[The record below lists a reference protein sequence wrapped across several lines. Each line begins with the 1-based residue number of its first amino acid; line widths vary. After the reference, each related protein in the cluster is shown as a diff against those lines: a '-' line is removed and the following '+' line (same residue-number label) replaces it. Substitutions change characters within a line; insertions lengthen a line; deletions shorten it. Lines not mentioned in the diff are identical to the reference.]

1 MSIGNLSGFESR
13 AAGPGAKR
21 SSGGAADGLPGGH
34 GFAFTLEIV
43 STGGPD
49 LFVVCKNCGSEV
61 SPYITECPYCG
72 TRLRKRAPKLDRN
85 GRITERP
92 RRTVTPSLSR
102 LRRGEIPGIR
112 HESHP
117 YATGLLVLLG
127 VAGTLLWRTTFFT
140 QNELVIFGHIGKQWW
155 RVFTAPFVYDNTGY
169 AVLTLLVI
177 AIYGWLMERR
187 HGPVMV
193 LALALI
199 GGAGGLGLTAA
210 LTSHS
215 FFMGGNGAALALLC
229 AWVVP
234 DLTLLVRRHD
244 FDGDLLGTAV
254 LAGVIA
260 LMPVAEPT
268 ASVIADGVGI
278 VAGLALGSAADPH
291 PPLIR
296 RSARSANLHSSEL
309 HRRRHRRCDRGAQRA
324 RPAHRRAGPGQPRR
338 AEPRARARQR
348 PA

>member
-1 MSIGNLSGFESR
+1 M
-13 AAGPGAKR
+13 
-21 SSGGAADGLPGGH
+21 
-34 GFAFTLEIV
+34 

-85 GRITERP
+85 GRITERV
-92 RRTVTPSLSR
+92 RRPMTPSLSR

-117 YATGLLVLLG
+117 YATGLLVILSVL
-127 VAGTLLWRTTFFT
+127 GTLLWRTTFFGPF
-140 QNELVIFGHIGKQWW
+140 ELVLYGNPHNQWW

-169 AVLTLLVI
+169 AVLTMLVI
-177 AIYGWLMERR
+177 AIYGWLLERR

-199 GGAGGLGLTAA
+199 GGAGGLGATVA
-210 LTSHS
+210 LNNDFHAW
-215 FFMGGNGAALALLC
+215 MGGNGAALALLC

-234 DLTLLVRRHD
+234 DLRLMLRKHD
-244 FDGDLLGTAV
+244 FDGDLLATAV
-254 LAGVIA
+254 FAGVIA
-260 LMPVAEPT
+260 LMPLADLS

-278 VAGLALGSAADPH
+278 LGGLAFGWLLTRIH
-291 PPLIR
+291 
-296 RSARSANLHSSEL
+296 H
-309 HRRRHRRCDRGAQRA
+309 
-324 RPAHRRAGPGQPRR
+324 
-338 AEPRARARQR
+338 
-348 PA
+348 